1 MNKFSIAQNFHESI
15 GKISVLHHSN
25 RHFSWSVLP
34 FLTAGVLFWFL
45 GCSSEEHISTQFLEY
60 RLDADGTSRIYKAG
74 DDEPIGKW
82 KYARV
87 SENHPNGN
95 KRFEIGFVDG
105 LKHGA
110 FYFWQSNGLRKLV
123 GSFDKGNREGTFSS
137 FGRAGELLYEKNYF
151 ENELEG
157 NFSIYYPMSNAEV
170 FRYFEKTRKEGLN
183 LGDIPVKN
191 NIRLEATFSKGIPV
205 GPYRTYFHPRGQN
218 HLTKEELL
226 EEEGRFDE
234 NGQLMGN
241 QVCYYP
247 RTEGLV
253 VYVLE
258 NESSENIH
266 PASPIG
272 LAEAI
277 DECYQAIQAIP
288 AYRNPKGFPALVYCV
303 DRRSNRITPVWSS
316 DIHEL
321 AIRNFD
327 GNILNERYQ
336 PSFESYQK
344 EALVKAKELS
354 LSKEISLSSKP
365 LPTKNSGAVEIIA
378 LNKNGEIHD
387 ILWSE
392 MTGTGVINLED
403 RISSKRKRIH
413 RSWQSGKALSSEWS
427 ISNGLNLIIQNQ
439 KGENELNP
447 PSLFL
452 PNSSQ

>member
-1 MNKFSIAQNFHESI
+1 M
-15 GKISVLHHSN
+15 
-25 RHFSWSVLP
+25 
-34 FLTAGVLFWFL
+34 
-45 GCSSEEHISTQFLEY
+45 
-60 RLDADGTSRIYKAG
+60 
-74 DDEPIGKW
+74 
-82 KYARV
+82 
-87 SENHPNGN
+87 
-95 KRFEIGFVDG
+95 
-105 LKHGA
+105 
-110 FYFWQSNGLRKLV
+110 
-123 GSFDKGNREGTFSS
+123 
-137 FGRAGELLYEKNYF
+137 
-151 ENELEG
+151 
-157 NFSIYYPMSNAEV
+157 
-170 FRYFEKTRKEGLN
+170 
-183 LGDIPVKN
+183 
-191 NIRLEATFSKGIPV
+191 
-205 GPYRTYFHPRGQN
+205 
-218 HLTKEELL
+218 
-226 EEEGRFDE
+226 
-234 NGQLMGN
+234 
-241 QVCYYP
+241 
-247 RTEGLV
+247 
-253 VYVLE
+253 
-258 NESSENIH
+258 
-266 PASPIG
+266 
-272 LAEAI
+272 
-277 DECYQAIQAIP
+277 
-288 AYRNPKGFPALVYCV
+288 

-452 PNSSQ
+452 PNSSQYIDRSIFR